1 MKKDYY
7 GILGVPT
14 TATAEEIKAAYRK
27 LALKY
32 HPDRNPNN
40 KEAEEKFKAAAEAY
54 QVLSDPE
61 KKKRYDQFGDADM
74 GGYGN
79 AHNMNMDDIFSN
91 FGDIFETI
99 FGAGG
104 QSRKRSAPSSP
115 EPRRGHDL
123 QKQIVISLKEA
134 FLGTKKELSYYRFV
148 SCSTCKGQGAQP
160 GTKVV
165 TCTSCQGS
173 GQQYTRQGFFTYQH
187 TCSSCGGQGFTI
199 PSPCLTCKGK
209 TRIQELDTFS
219 INVPK
224 GMIDGKELRIAE
236 KGDAGIFGG
245 PAGDLF
251 VRVEV
256 KEDAHFKRS
265 GNDLTCTIILTYPQL
280 VFGAQIEIESIDGS
294 KEMIKIPKGCAV
306 GATITVPGKGFPVV
320 QSKARGSLIITTQ
333 CHVPTKLSS
342 KATELLEHY
351 SQEIGTTIDS
361 NGGAIR
367 GFFKKFLG

>member
-7 GILGVPT
+7 GILGVSQ
-14 TATAEEIKAAYRK
+14 TATADEIKAAYRK

-61 KKKRYDQFGDADM
+61 KRKRYDQFGDADM
-74 GGYGN
+74 GGFGN
-79 AHNMNMDDIFSN
+79 AHGMNMEDIFSN

-99 FGAGG
+99 FGGSG
-104 QSRKRSAPSSP
+104 HSRRRSTASGP

-123 QKQIVISLKEA
+123 QKQITITLKEV

-148 SCSTCKGQGAQP
+148 GCTTCKGSGAQP

-187 TCSSCGGQGFTI
+187 TCSTCGGQGFII
-199 PSPCLTCKGK
+199 PSPCTKCKGK
-209 TRIQELDTFS
+209 TRIQELDTFTVN
-219 INVPK
+219 IPK
-224 GMIDGKELRIAE
+224 GMLDGKDLRVAN

-256 KEDAHFKRS
+256 KEDPHFKRE
-265 GNDLTCTIILTYPQL
+265 GNDLRCTVMLTYPQL
-280 VFGAQIEIESIDGS
+280 VFGAQVEIENIDGT
-294 KEMIKIPKGCAV
+294 KETIKIPKGCPV
-306 GATITVPGKGFPVV
+306 GETITLAGKGFPIL
-320 QSKARGSLIITTQ
+320 QGKGRGSLIITTQ
-333 CHVPTKLSS
+333 CHIPTKLST
-342 KATELLEHY
+342 KATDLLEEY
-351 SQEIGTTIDS
+351 SQEIGTSIDHTD
-361 NGGAIR
+361 GAIK